1 MCWTG
6 SCASE
11 GVNCVLPSR
20 FKLDHD
26 FPFGSCSFLLS
37 PSLSS
42 FVHENACD
50 PHHSCAAKGIKPA
63 AARGVPAWIGA
74 CSWAIPCACAPE
86 AHPELG
92 SLTAEPSVLR
102 GVG

>member
-74 CSWAIPCACAPE
+74 CSWAIPCACALE

-92 SLTAEPSVLR
+92 SLTAEPPVLR